1 MPDHDLL
8 DRGPRLRRFF
18 LATCAGL
25 IAGLAVALICWN
37 IIDPAANTKTGD
49 WRQGPWRAMSFFTA
63 IGAFVG
69 YGAAHRHLMRKDK
82 RREFPTAT
90 AIEREIGDT

>member
-1 MPDHDLL
+1 
-8 DRGPRLRRFF
+8 
-18 LATCAGL
+18 
-25 IAGLAVALICWN
+25 
-37 IIDPAANTKTGD
+37 
-49 WRQGPWRAMSFFTA
+49 MSFFTA